1 MTTLITG
8 ATGHIGRAVAKRF
21 VSAGK
26 SVLLT
31 GRSAEKLDAVLAECE
46 GLGANG
52 VRVAG
57 VTADLTTGEG
67 VQAVV
72 RHVVEEKHVVQNLI
86 HVAGVNVD
94 KILLRTNDSVIK
106 DVLDTN
112 LVANIQLTREISK
125 LMIKNNKLI
134 SSSITNVGSIVSH
147 GNIGQSVYSASK
159 AALSGLTRSLAKEFG
174 SRNIRVNLVEPGFI
188 GDTDM
193 IENVNIEEV
202 TKTIPLRRLGTGDDV
217 AQLCLFLSD
226 AEKSAY
232 ITGQTIRVDGGIAV

>member
-46 GLGANG
+46 GLGAND

-67 VQAVV
+67 LQAVV

-86 HVAGVNVD
+86 HVAGINVD

-134 SSSITNVGSIVSH
+134 SSSITSVGSIVSH

-193 IENVNIEEV
+193 IENVNVEEV
-202 TKTIPLRRLGTGDDV
+202 AKTIPLRRLGTGDDV